1 MGAGGF
7 DIDPEAATTAAAD
20 LGSAADQLEAA
31 GRALADALSAVG
43 ACWGGD
49 ESGQE
54 FAKDY
59 VPGSEGTVRAFAS
72 LVEGLR
78 GMRGSVVD
86 AMTTYQAVEDAQAE
100 TFSRGI

>member
-1 MGAGGF
+1 MTGF
-7 DIDPEAATTAAAD
+7 SIEPDVAEDSAAR

-31 GRALADALSAVG
+31 RRALVDALAACG

-59 VPGSEGTVRAFAS
+59 VPGADGAVEAFGS

-86 AMTTYQAVEDAQAE
+86 AMTTYQAVEDANADSFTRE
-100 TFSRGI
+100 V

>member
-1 MGAGGF
+1 MTGF
-7 DIDPEAATTAAAD
+7 SIDPETATTAAAD
-20 LGSAADQLEAA
+20 LGTAADQLEAA
-31 GRALADALSAVG
+31 GTALANALAATG

-59 VPGSEGTVRAFAS
+59 VPGAEGAVRAFTS

-78 GMRGSVVD
+78 GMRGSVVG
-86 AMTTYQAVEDAQAE
+86 AVETYRGVDDSGSDA
-100 TFSRGI
+100 FSRGY

>member
-1 MGAGGF
+1 MNAGGF
-7 DIDPEAATTAAAD
+7 GIDPEAAAGAAAE
-20 LGSAADQLEAA
+20 LASAADQLEAA
-31 GRALADALSAVG
+31 RTALADALSASG

-59 VPGSEGTVRAFAS
+59 VPGSEGAVRAFTS

-86 AMTTYQAVEDAQAE
+86 AMATYRAVEDTNAD
-100 TFSRGI
+100 TFTRGI

>member
-1 MGAGGF
+1 MGGF
-7 DIDPEAATTAAAD
+7 GINPEAATTAAAD

-31 GRALADALSAVG
+31 GSALANALAAVG

-59 VPGSEGTVRAFAS
+59 VPGSEGTVQAFTS
-72 LVEGLR
+72 VVEGLR

-86 AMTTYQAVEDAQAE
+86 AMTTYRAVEDAHADAF
-100 TFSRGI
+100 TRGI